1 MYQSIRILKLVCPIY
16 KAPHRH
22 PHDKKGHLQ
31 LVTKVTKKVKLKVTF
46 LLQPIFSPN

>member
-22 PHDKKGHLQ
+22 PHDKKGHLPNDPNDTNFG
-31 LVTKVTKKVKLKVTF
+31 VFVVV
-46 LLQPIFSPN
+46 IFRPYQAI